1 MKRLSFIFAVVT
13 GVAALMFA
21 TSCDKEEH
29 SDILGDWYFEEV
41 IVEHHSATLDTT
53 YIYTENAFFRDIAF
67 YDDGTANVEVKSGYT
82 VYPPAYYKETFRWEL
97 NKQETALTM
106 KANDWN
112 DMNWEVLILNKY
124 RLKFSYKERY
134 SDGTTKKFYYTYSPS
149 QRSNSRPRN

>member
-97 NKQETALTM
+97 NKQETALT
-106 KANDWN
+106 
-112 DMNWEVLILNKY
+112 
-124 RLKFSYKERY
+124 
-134 SDGTTKKFYYTYSPS
+134 
-149 QRSNSRPRN
+149 